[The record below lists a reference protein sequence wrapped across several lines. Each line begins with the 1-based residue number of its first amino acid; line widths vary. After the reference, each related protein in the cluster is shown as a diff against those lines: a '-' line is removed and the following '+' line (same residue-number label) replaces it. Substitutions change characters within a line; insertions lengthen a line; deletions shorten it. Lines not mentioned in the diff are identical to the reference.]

1 VPVIR
6 FVCLSGNPRSAVR
19 GSQSPRYRI
28 WERQER
34 VLHTSHSELALSN
47 TVSQFGL
54 RESADVTQQCEG
66 GGTETGRLQG
76 VQTAVVNA
84 LGVRGLRI

>member
-1 VPVIR
+1 VPLEV
-6 FVCLSGNPRSAVR
+6 VTPRC
-19 GSQSPRYRI
+19 RI

-54 RESADVTQQCEG
+54 REPADVTQQRGG
-66 GGTETGRLQG
+66 GGTETERCKECRRQ
-76 VQTAVVNA
+76 
-84 LGVRGLRI
+84 